1 VIRRLRRRTPP
12 TPPAPDA
19 PISLTSGI
27 DGHTHLISA
36 ADLDRTITTNSTTY
50 RTLCGRTG
58 LPASLVAPP
67 GPRCTACHSPSTE
80 PTTAPRRAS
89 TLR

>member
-1 VIRRLRRRTPP
+1 VIRRLRRRAPP
-12 TPPAPDA
+12 TPPAPVA

-27 DGHTHLISA
+27 YGHTHLISA
-36 ADLDRTITTNSTTY
+36 ADLDRTNTTNSNTY
-50 RTLCGRTG
+50 RTLSGRTV
-58 LPASLVAPP
+58 LPGIPRRTP